1 MILRV
6 MGPSVTLKRS
16 VAKVC
21 FDTISP
27 QSSQGAH
34 AMFRAVAG
42 LVENAAADGQNA
54 TWHGEFGIHF
64 FAAHTYITASTT
76 SPGG

>member
-6 MGPSVTLKRS
+6 MRPSVTLKRS
-16 VAKVC
+16 TAKVC
-21 FDTISP
+21 FDTFSP

-34 AMFRAVAG
+34 AMFRAVAR
-42 LVENAAADGQNA
+42 LVESAATDSQNA

-64 FAAHTYITASTT
+64 FAAHTYITASAT